1 MHPRITRNSF
11 RQISHFF
18 IIIGQGSRTAWPLRP
33 PVAGTN
39 RLQRPQIPRLNFFY
53 YASLCSQRN
62 TNSTGHEPTPVG
74 TKSQKWNLL
83 CVYLCSFIG
92 KNKHQTSL
100 EANKIKTSLF
110 VWYVQYFWD
119 RVGREGGKEWYNL
132 IIFQRA
138 RKVSKIRGSGHKN
151 IFCSPGFW
159 KSKKQQIRPY
169 CLS

>member
-1 MHPRITRNSF
+1 MVTGSQFPTYT
-11 RQISHFF
+11 
-18 IIIGQGSRTAWPLRP
+18 QGSRTAWPLRP

-100 EANKIKTSLF
+100 EANKIKTRLITSFFWLIESTILCSKNVDSDFCNAHNFVNFYLF
-110 VWYVQYFWD
+110 
-119 RVGREGGKEWYNL
+119 
-132 IIFQRA
+132 
-138 RKVSKIRGSGHKN
+138 
-151 IFCSPGFW
+151 
-159 KSKKQQIRPY
+159 
-169 CLS
+169 